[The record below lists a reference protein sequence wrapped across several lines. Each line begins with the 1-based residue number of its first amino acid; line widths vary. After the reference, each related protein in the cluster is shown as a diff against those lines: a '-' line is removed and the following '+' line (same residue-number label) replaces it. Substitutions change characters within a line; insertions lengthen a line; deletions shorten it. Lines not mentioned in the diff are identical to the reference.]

1 MEIIKQYNDGITVLK
16 LQSFSDSRGYF
27 FESYKKEKYAELG
40 INAAFV
46 QDNISKSSVNT
57 LRGLH
62 YQIPPRAQGKLCQV
76 LSGTALDVAVDIRP
90 GSPDY
95 GKVFYT
101 ELSED
106 NKYQIYIPPGFA
118 HGFVALTD
126 GVIFS
131 YKCTDIYSKIHE
143 RTILFDDP
151 KLAIDWQVAHPL
163 VSDKDRNGVLFAEA
177 EKDFQ
182 WQ

>member
-27 FESYKKEKYAELG
+27 FETYKKEKYAELG
-40 INAAFV
+40 ITASFV
-46 QDNISKSSVNT
+46 QDNISKSAKNT

-76 LSGTALDVAVDIRP
+76 LAGTALDVAVDIRRN
-90 GSPDY
+90 SPDY

-101 ELSED
+101 ELSEE

-143 RTILFDDP
+143 RTILFNDP
-151 KLAIDWQVAHPL
+151 RLDIDWRTESPL
-163 VSDKDRNGVLFAEA
+163 VSDKDLQGVLFKDAEV
-177 EKDFQ
+177 DFQ
-182 WQ
+182 W